1 MTPFSPGVVAAQNG
15 VVAEQNGV
23 VAAQDGVVGVQNGGT
38 FEESMLYVVFR
49 MLGREVAGKI
59 EELEEKEESVK
70 QGWTEMERL
79 TGKTRFLILAGPR
92 AMAKMNLRAI
102 LKIV

>member
-1 MTPFSPGVVAAQNG
+1 MVAALDGVVAVQNG
-15 VVAEQNGV
+15 VVAV
-23 VAAQDGVVGVQNGGT
+23 QDGVVGAQNGGT

-70 QGWTEMERL
+70 QGWTEVE
-79 TGKTRFLILAGPR
+79 TLA
-92 AMAKMNLRAI
+92 
-102 LKIV
+102 